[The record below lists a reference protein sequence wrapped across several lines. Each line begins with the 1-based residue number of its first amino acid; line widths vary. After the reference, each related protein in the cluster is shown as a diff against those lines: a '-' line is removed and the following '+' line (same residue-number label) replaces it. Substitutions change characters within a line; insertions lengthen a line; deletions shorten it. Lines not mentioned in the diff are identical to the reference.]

1 MDAVGMKFSGEP
13 EKLLP
18 EQGGIQ
24 PGPARFVEQ
33 PKIIRHAVKLS
44 PQEQLVA
51 ALGFFTLNP
60 PSSAL
65 T

>member
-1 MDAVGMKFSGEP
+1 MDAVGMTVRGKVKEP
-13 EKLLP
+13 LLQQLSAKPWPPRHP
-18 EQGGIQ
+18 EQGEMVG
-24 PGPARFVEQ
+24 
-33 PKIIRHAVKLS
+33 HALKLS

-60 PSSAL
+60 PSKAS

>member
-1 MDAVGMKFSGEP
+1 MCGRGELDETRLQPVEVGPGTSRS
-13 EKLLP
+13 L
-18 EQGGIQ
+18 EQCEGIAHGGY
-24 PGPARFVEQ
+24 AL
-33 PKIIRHAVKLS
+33 KLS

-60 PSSAL
+60 PSVSDS